1 MLKEIYKN
9 LLKNRKKLVFCNK
22 IDEKEK
28 NIPLF
33 VINCSF

>member
-1 MLKEIYKN
+1 MLKEIYEN
-9 LLKNRKKLVFCNK
+9 LLKNRKKLVFFNK
-22 IDEKEK
+22 TDEKEK